1 MFFEGTPDFY
11 ALPVEYGLPF
21 LFAAMTYLSH
31 RHRESSSPAPHEC
44 PTCRYNLTGNT
55 SGICP
60 ECGNSISTSSASP
73 ATLPPTFLPSPVIVY
88 RPADDGR
95 VTPHLIVG
103 CTGSQC
109 LTLIGSEHILPTRV

>member
-1 MFFEGTPDFY
+1 MPNLPLQPHRQHQRHLPGVWKQHLNLFSLASDTP
-11 ALPVEYGLPF
+11 A
-21 LFAAMTYLSH
+21 H
-31 RHRESSSPAPHEC
+31 I
-44 PTCRYNLTGNT
+44 LT
-55 SGICP
+55 
-60 ECGNSISTSSASP
+60 
-73 ATLPPTFLPSPVIVY
+73 SPVIVY

>member
-1 MFFEGTPDFY
+1 MKRRRPTHPVLAAVITLLIAVFAANLVAWMFFEGTPDFY

-73 ATLPPTFLPSPVIVY
+73 ATLPPTSLRHP
-88 RPADDGR
+88 
-95 VTPHLIVG
+95 
-103 CTGSQC
+103 
-109 LTLIGSEHILPTRV
+109 